1 MIFNGTQR
9 KLMNTQ
15 GMLFSEA
22 EAKEYYGARYEYTPL
37 SWVSVDKDG
46 NVVTGES
53 VEPMTRIAELA
64 KQIESAGLTE
74 YQFNLVA
81 ELMAL
86 VTHAHSDA
94 VHAHAVSVA
103 LNEKSKIKPNQH

>member
-1 MIFNGTQR
+1 MTSNGTQR
-9 KLMNTQ
+9 KLMNMQ

-22 EAKEYYGARYEYTPL
+22 EAKEYYGARYEHTTL

-46 NVVTGES
+46 QVVTAES
-53 VEPMTRIAELA
+53 IEPTSRIVELA
-64 KQIESAGLTE
+64 QQIENAGLTE
-74 YQFNLVA
+74 YQYNLVV

-86 VTHAHSDA
+86 VTGAHSEA
-94 VHAHAVSVA
+94 VHAHADSVA